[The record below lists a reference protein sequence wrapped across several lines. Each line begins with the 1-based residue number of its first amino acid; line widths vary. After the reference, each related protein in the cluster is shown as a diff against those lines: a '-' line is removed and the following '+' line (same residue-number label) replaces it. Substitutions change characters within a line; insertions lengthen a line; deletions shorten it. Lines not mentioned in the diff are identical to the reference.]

1 MKGNFESII
10 KGEKPV
16 FVDFYAEWCGPC
28 KIQSPILKELA
39 TELGEKIRVI
49 KIDVDKNPEISVRYH
64 IQSVPTLM
72 LFRNG
77 TVLWRQSG
85 VTDKSH
91 LYNVIKTHIS
101 SGL

>member
-1 MKGNFESII
+1 MKGIFETII
-10 KGEKPV
+10 NNEKPV
-16 FVDFYAEWCGPC
+16 FIDFYAEWCGPC

-39 TELGEKIRVI
+39 IELGNRIRVL
-49 KIDVDKNPEISVRYH
+49 KIDIDKNPEIALRYH

-77 TVLWRQSG
+77 AILWRQAG

-91 LYNVIKTHIS
+91 LYNVLKPHI
-101 SGL
+101 